1 MKPYFGLRA
10 HDYGTL
16 PASELA
22 TKIATSGA
30 QCIQLALSKALPDS
44 PMLPTTLGEPG
55 IRSVYESFTRNN
67 INIAVLGCYIDM
79 VTPDIAEREKSLLR
93 FEAHLASAAQL
104 GCRIVG
110 TETGSPT
117 PYLNKPDGVEAAFRE
132 ALTGIRRLVT
142 AAELVGVCVGVE
154 PVAHYHALSSAEH
167 AKIMLQEINSPAL
180 GIIFDPVNLVPEHG
194 IESMDNF
201 LDECFAAFG
210 HKIVAI
216 HVKDYETVDGPN
228 GKRKSPLPAGTG
240 SMDWTGV
247 FKRLIKAGKHSV
259 PILLEEAGP
268 DQAPAAFERMQIAWG
283 DAVKPRT
290 QH

>member
-1 MKPYFGLRA
+1 MKPFFGLRA

-16 PASELA
+16 PAEELA
-22 TKIATSGA
+22 TKIAASSA
-30 QCIQLALSKALPDS
+30 QCVQLALAKALPDS
-44 PMLPTTLGEPG
+44 PMLPNTLGEAG
-55 IRSVYESFTRNN
+55 IQAVYESFNRNN
-67 INIAVLGCYIDM
+67 LKISVLGCYIDM
-79 VTPDIAEREKSLLR
+79 VTPDIAEREKSFLR

-117 PYLNKPDGVEAAFRE
+117 PYLNKPDGVDAAFRE

-180 GIIFDPVNLVPEHG
+180 GIIFDPVNLVPEQG

-201 LDECFAAFG
+201 LDECFAVFG
-210 HKIVAI
+210 HKIVAV
-216 HVKDYETVDGPN
+216 HAKDYITVDGPN
-228 GKRKSPLPAGTG
+228 GKMKSPLPAGKG
-240 SMDWTGV
+240 AMDWTGV

-268 DQAPAAFERMQIAWG
+268 EQAPDAFARMQMAW
-283 DAVKPRT
+283 DKAVKPHT
-290 QH
+290 HH